1 MKKIHLIELVSDF
14 LTGGDSTGD
23 MQGRFHEQIIKKHL
37 EAAFN
42 NLVFQTYMEGKTHS
56 DYSVLDAW
64 ARKYTI
70 DIDDLDEEEATGNA
84 KLPYPPMQLPNN
96 MGILQVNEAGDLTN
110 TFAYRE
116 TNSNSVFAA
125 LEVGLISEKPIF
137 YLEQNTTG
145 DGTATHLLQLENLPD
160 EITQVDIKLI
170 VPLEE
175 IDDFDEVM
183 IPAGKEELLIRD
195 TIELLMSKP
204 PEDNIS
210 DGRPNR

>member
-1 MKKIHLIELVSDF
+1 MRKIDIIELVSDF
-14 LTGGDSTGD
+14 LKGGDSTGD

-42 NLVFQTYMEGKTHS
+42 NLVFQTYMEGKVHF

-70 DIDDLDEEEATGNA
+70 AIDDLDEGTGNV

-116 TNSNSVFAA
+116 TNANSVFAA
-125 LEVGLISEKPIF
+125 LEVGSISEKPIF
-137 YLEQNTTG
+137 YLEQNATG
-145 DGTATHLLQLENLPD
+145 DGIATHLLQLENLPD
-160 EITQVDIKLI
+160 DVDSVDVKLI
-170 VPLEE
+170 VPMEV
-175 IDDFDEVM
+175 IDDFDTVM

-195 TIELLMSKP
+195 TIELLMAKP
-204 PEDNIS
+204 PEDNIN
-210 DGRPNR
+210 DQKPNR